1 MLRVLAPLLA
11 FTALASA
18 APCLSLC
25 PEETRSLSELY
36 QDALTEGG
44 VLNVRAGG
52 DELDQQDSI
61 KQAWESA
68 FPGIKYNVT
77 IDLSKY
83 HDGYIDREI
92 ASGQVYTDVAT
103 LQTLH
108 DFPRWKDAGAL
119 MQYKPAG
126 FGQVFDEIKDSD
138 GYYYGCNLFG
148 WALLYNTAHVTPA
161 PTGFIDLLR
170 PELKDKLVMT
180 YPNDDDSFQHTLFNL
195 VNHYGYDFFDKLIAQ
210 NPRWVRGGSTPI
222 ALMSTSLNGNGSYY
236 LAYTAAFGPPGLA
249 VVDPTDVPA
258 TTWSQTAAILAK
270 APHPKTAKLFANF
283 LLSKDFQAANSPSV
297 RKDVPPANGDKPAN
311 EKFDLTAFAKYMADR
326 PSVERFRFFIES
338 KIGTPQGLSPLVDGL

>member
-1 MLRVLAPLLA
+1 MPSSSGSPFHPSFHWRRARGQVWGQ
-11 FTALASA
+11 
-18 APCLSLC
+18 
-25 PEETRSLSELY
+25 SLSELY
-36 QDALTEGG
+36 QDALIEGG

-52 DELDQQDSI
+52 DELNKQDSI

-83 HDGYIDREI
+83 HDGYVDRE
-92 ASGQVYTDVAT
+92 
-103 LQTLH
+103 TLH

-138 GYYYGCNLFG
+138 GYYYG
-148 WALLYNTAHVTPA
+148 YN
-161 PTGFIDLLR
+161 
-170 PELKDKLVMT
+170 LKDKLVMT
-180 YPNDDDSFQHTLFNL
+180 YPNDDDSATVL
-195 VNHYGYDFFDKLIAQ
+195 VSFTLIAQ
-210 NPRWVRGGSTPI
+210 NPRWVRGGATPI
-222 ALMSTSLNGNGSYY
+222 ALMSASLNGNGSYY
-236 LAYTAAFGPPGLA
+236 HAYTAAFGPPGL
-249 VVDPTDVPA
+249 VVVNPTDVPA

-270 APHPKTAKLFANF
+270 A
-283 LLSKDFQAANSPSV
+283 
-297 RKDVPPANGDKPAN
+297 KDVSPANGDKPAN

-326 PSVERFRFFIES
+326 PAVERFRFFIES